1 MARAVGVTFREAGKV
16 YYFDPGDLD
25 LHEGD
30 AVVAHSSRGVELGHV
45 VVEPQQIAEQEANS
59 GLKRVTR
66 HATDGDLEQDHE
78 NRAREREAFHVC
90 LDKIASHAL
99 PMKLVEAEYTLDRAR
114 LIFSFTAEGRVDF
127 RELVR
132 DLASTFHTRIELCQI
147 GVRDEAKLLDGVGAC
162 GRRLCCSSFLAQ
174 FEPVGIKM
182 AKEQGLALNPNKIS
196 GICGRLMCC
205 LAYEYPFYHDARQSL
220 PKVGSQVLT
229 AKGQGRIVDVNV
241 PQARL
246 IIRLSEGAQISMA
259 ASEAQRLCGCP
270 CDQPCV
276 HSTQSGAAVE
286 AEAQPETPS
295 GLENNAPP
303 QPQAAATKTDESA
316 PSPGRSSRR
325 RRRRRPRRSPGDSS

>member
-1 MARAVGVTFREAGKV
+1 MPRAVGVTFGEAGKV

-30 AVVAHSSRGVELGHV
+30 AVVARTSRGLELGQV
-45 VVEPQQIAEQEANS
+45 VVEVHQISEQEANS
-59 GLKRVTR
+59 GLKRITR
-66 HATDGDLEQDHE
+66 RAADRDLEQDHQ

-90 LDKIASHAL
+90 LDRIASHGL

-114 LIFSFTAEGRVDF
+114 LMFAFTAEGRIDF
-127 RELVR
+127 RDLVR
-132 DLASTFHTRIELCQI
+132 DLASTFHTRIELRQI
-147 GVRDEAKLLDGVGAC
+147 GVRDEAKLIDGLGAC

-205 LAYEYPFYHDARQSL
+205 LAYEYPFYHDARQCL
-220 PKVGSQVLT
+220 PKVGSQVVT
-229 AKGQGRIVDVNV
+229 AKGQGKIVDVNV
-241 PQARL
+241 PQGML
-246 IIRLSEGAQISMA
+246 IIKLSEGAQMSVA
-259 ASEAQRLCGCP
+259 ASEARRLCQCP

-276 HSTQSGAAVE
+276 HNARPGAAVE
-286 AEAQPETPS
+286 AQPE
-295 GLENNAPP
+295 APPGPEAPPAP
-303 QPQAAATKTDESA
+303 QPQPAAKTDESA

-325 RRRRRPRRSPGDSS
+325 RRRRRPRRSSGDSG